1 MFNASI
7 KSIKSINPMSPESND
22 SRRSTRSKDLKIGL
36 RMLEYSTLIL

>member
-36 RMLEYSTLIL
+36 RMLEYFTLIL